1 MDSGIT
7 TMVATDSNYLAL
19 GCADGAIRFY
29 DFSLRLES
37 WFEDIAGGSITSLS
51 FSSEINPH
59 DSKDAGHPGAK
70 FWVPN
75 FIIGTANALIYG
87 ELHFYY
93 YITEFIKNQL
103 AYFVIYTSIKTFSSL

>member
-37 WFEDIAGGSITSLS
+37 WFEDISGGSITSLS
-51 FSSEINPH
+51 FSLESNPYYG
-59 DSKDAGHPGAK
+59 KDGGHPGTK
-70 FWVPN
+70 FWVPK
-75 FIIGTANALIYG
+75 FIIGTTNALIFG
-87 ELHFYY
+87 KLHNSYCIF
-93 YITEFIKNQL
+93 ERC
-103 AYFVIYTSIKTFSSL
+103 YT